1 MPTAL
6 RNRAF
11 TALLLGTFASNL
23 GGWMHNFASRWLI
36 YDLTG
41 DALWLGLDALLSGMT
56 TALLLPWGGVLADRM
71 SRRTL
76 LIVGNAVSAFNVALL
91 AVLAATGRL
100 EVWQILIVTF
110 INGVVNAALVPA
122 NQALLPGVVGKAALS
137 NAIALNSLQFNI
149 ARVGG
154 PLIAWAAYTLG
165 AAWCFGLNAVCF
177 LVLLGVLWCVRVPP
191 LKTRHEKPWAALV
204 AGVRHVG
211 GRRDL
216 TAILALVVMTA
227 FFSAPAI
234 SMLPALVKGEFGL
247 DEAAFSIVQAAFGVG
262 AVIGALALALRSKGD
277 AHPWR
282 VTGLL
287 AAMGACEIVLL
298 WSRWY
303 ILATAMVLIIG
314 VTLIGTM
321 IRLGAANQHA
331 IGDEIRGRVMSL
343 QSLAF
348 RGGQAGGSFVAGA
361 LAGAIGLRET
371 FGLYGALLIVGVVI
385 VGVLVVTGRVR
396 YRKVEDE
403 QTAAR

>member
-154 PLIAWAAYTLG
+154 PLIGWAAYTLG
-165 AAWCFGLNAVCF
+165 AALW
-177 LVLLGVLWCVRVPP
+177 LVLKAVR
-191 LKTRHEKPWAALV
+191 LLV
-204 AGVRHVG
+204 A
-211 GRRDL
+211 
-216 TAILALVVMTA
+216 
-227 FFSAPAI
+227 
-234 SMLPALVKGEFGL
+234 
-247 DEAAFSIVQAAFGVG
+247 
-262 AVIGALALALRSKGD
+262 
-277 AHPWR
+277 
-282 VTGLL
+282 
-287 AAMGACEIVLL
+287 
-298 WSRWY
+298 
-303 ILATAMVLIIG
+303 
-314 VTLIGTM
+314 
-321 IRLGAANQHA
+321 
-331 IGDEIRGRVMSL
+331 
-343 QSLAF
+343 
-348 RGGQAGGSFVAGA
+348 
-361 LAGAIGLRET
+361 
-371 FGLYGALLIVGVVI
+371 VGVCCSCAC
-385 VGVLVVTGRVR
+385 RR
-396 YRKVEDE
+396 
-403 QTAAR
+403 